1 MKREPGLFAMVY
13 NWYAEPFADSERLAL
28 LFGDMHG
35 LVFRRSIHYW
45 QDQPGTA
52 NERAYSLTKQRPGT
66 NGGERGSTGSVPI
79 LRRPKALF
87 SNPISVPILGGERTP
102 ESVSPFSRIR
112 KHPFPARPPPLPD
125 TLPAPNTL
133 RITYGHRRRRR
144 FYDSVDRRNPTH
156 EPKPTERN
164 QTERTIHR
172 SQVCPHAIDSQ
183 SECYQAPA
191 YRNRCDTRIY

>member
-87 SNPISVPILGGERTP
+87 SNPISVPILGGERTL

-112 KHPFPARPPPLPD
+112 KHPFPARPPPPPGYATRTQHVTDYLRPQK
-125 TLPAPNTL
+125 TSTVLRFGRPPEPHPRAETHGEKPNG
-133 RITYGHRRRRR
+133 TYH
-144 FYDSVDRRNPTH
+144 P
-156 EPKPTERN
+156 PKP
-164 QTERTIHR
+164 
-172 SQVCPHAIDSQ
+172 SLP
-183 SECYQAPA
+183 P
-191 YRNRCDTRIY
+191 CDR